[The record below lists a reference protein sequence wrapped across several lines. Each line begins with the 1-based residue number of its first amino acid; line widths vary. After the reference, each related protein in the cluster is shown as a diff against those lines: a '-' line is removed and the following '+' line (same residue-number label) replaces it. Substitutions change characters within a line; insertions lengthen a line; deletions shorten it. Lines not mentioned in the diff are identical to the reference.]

1 MHALIQGVI
10 LGVLTG
16 GVYALMASGQT
27 LIFGIMK
34 VVNLAQGAMVVLAAY
49 LSYTL
54 FTQFGIDP
62 LLSIPITTV
71 VMFVLGVVIQLAF
84 LRPLKPEDIGQ
95 LSLLVTFA
103 VALLL
108 EGIMGVLFNT
118 THRSINT
125 SYADS
130 SWTIAGYQV
139 TVVGVYAFALSLG
152 ALALLFLLLNR
163 TGFGRAVR
171 ATVQNPVSARL
182 LGVDTGRISALGFGL
197 GAATAAA
204 AGSVYGLLF
213 PFNPSSHYDLISKL
227 LSIVVLGGLGS
238 ISGSVVAA
246 IIVSTASAVVA
257 STITPIWSEFTFFV
271 ILLAVLLVRPRG
283 LFGAG
288 GAAQG
293 ISLLRCARRSA
304 PARAGALGSQP
315 ADLHAHVRGAGKLV
329 EPGRRFRR
337 LPVAGPRRVLRH
349 RRLRPWNLVPASL
362 GDQRLGALRR
372 PAGGGRCGRG
382 ARSPS
387 GPDRDADP
395 RRRLCHRHHHAAV
408 RRADAGVQPS
418 RSHRRSAGAGAA
430 HPPVR
435 PRHLRMAVLLRDARA
450 PAGGHGHHLRIDA
463 QQARSLT
470 GGGARRRGQGT
481 WHRRARHR
489 HQGGGVRRQRGHR
502 GHGGRRLGLLRELHL
517 P

>member
-71 VMFVLGVVIQLAF
+71 VMFVLGVGIQLAF

-213 PFNPSSHYDLISKL
+213 PFNPGSHYDLISKL

-246 IIVSTASAVVA
+246 IIVSTSSAVVA
-257 STITPIWSEFTFFV
+257 STISPIWSEFTFFV

-283 LFGAG
+283 LFGAVERG
-288 GAAQG
+288 
-293 ISLLRCARRSA
+293 SL
-304 PARAGALGSQP
+304 
-315 ADLHAHVRGAGKLV
+315 
-329 EPGRRFRR
+329 
-337 LPVAGPRRVLRH
+337 
-349 RRLRPWNLVPASL
+349 
-362 GDQRLGALRR
+362 
-372 PAGGGRCGRG
+372 
-382 ARSPS
+382 
-387 GPDRDADP
+387 
-395 RRRLCHRHHHAAV
+395 
-408 RRADAGVQPS
+408 
-418 RSHRRSAGAGAA
+418 
-430 HPPVR
+430 
-435 PRHLRMAVLLRDARA
+435 
-450 PAGGHGHHLRIDA
+450 
-463 QQARSLT
+463 
-470 GGGARRRGQGT
+470 
-481 WHRRARHR
+481 
-489 HQGGGVRRQRGHR
+489 
-502 GHGGRRLGLLRELHL
+502 
-517 P
+517 